1 MNYSNT
7 VTAKW
12 SKLTFKLT
20 KLSAIAVTAILATA
34 CATTVKPTYVSPTQ
48 YQAMSCAQLTG
59 EFDRIQQYIN
69 NGVQPAKRTGVGV
82 GVGLGGGWGS
92 GGWGWGIGP
101 SISVNMGQSSNTKN
115 TELSRLYGEQ
125 DALSQAAQF
134 KNCPYVPKRQV
145 AQK

>member
-1 MNYSNT
+1 MKVFIKT
-7 VTAKW
+7 HAA
-12 SKLTFKLT
+12 L
-20 KLSAIAVTAILATA
+20 KLSVAVLATVLVSA

-48 YQAMSCAQLTG
+48 YQAMNCVQINS
-59 EFDRIQQYIN
+59 EFNRIQQYILS
-69 NGVQPAKRTGVGV
+69 GVQPAKRTGVGV
-82 GVGLGGGWGS
+82 GLGLGGGWGS

-115 TELSRLYGEQ
+115 TELARLYGEQ

-145 AQK
+145 APK